1 MYLSFKDKASLT
13 QKGIIMETIKEVRQ
27 DIKNKLESI
36 NQDDYMVENDLKL
49 VFAPSC
55 GKYRVELTGSVNK
68 VFFAHNLRE
77 YKLCLY
83 NFHSLT
89 WILSRHYKNPN
100 TDDVLSVQSVIELL
114 EHCGFYYYC

>member
-1 MYLSFKDKASLT
+1 
-13 QKGIIMETIKEVRQ
+13 METIKEVRQ
-27 DIKNKLESI
+27 DIKNKLEAI

-49 VFAPSC
+49 VFTLSC
-55 GKYRVELTGSVNK
+55 GKYCIELTGSINK
-68 VFFAHNLRE
+68 VFFAHNLCE

-89 WILSRHYKNPN
+89 WILGRHYKNPN
-100 TDDVLSVQSVIELL
+100 TDNVLSVQSVIELL